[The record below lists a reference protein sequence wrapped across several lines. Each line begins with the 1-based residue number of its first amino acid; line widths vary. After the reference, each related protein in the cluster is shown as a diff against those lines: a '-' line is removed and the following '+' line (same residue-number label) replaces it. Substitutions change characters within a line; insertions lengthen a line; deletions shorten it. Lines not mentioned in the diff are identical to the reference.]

1 MERQG
6 QLIYR
11 LEDIEL
17 DAVQGCLRREG
28 QEQRLRQKTLQVL
41 LYLIEQRQQPVTREE
56 LRETIWPEVIVG
68 DNALEQCLAEIRRS
82 LGDNSR
88 HPRFIRTIPKVG
100 YCFIGRVEEVRRGRP
115 TTIETREITAV
126 EIEYEEEGPS
136 PAQPAETLP
145 RAMPA
150 PGLKQG
156 SLRRPFLFA
165 IATVLLGAALAL
177 AIYVKPAKRSS
188 VEVALPQVPGRK
200 PLAVMYFENQSD
212 SRELDW
218 LCEGLA
224 DMLITDLSRSARLTV
239 LGRQQ
244 LHLLL
249 ERIGRRRAET
259 IRLDDAIEIG
269 RLSQAETIILGS
281 FAGFGDKLHISVNL
295 YDARSGQL
303 LTSESLVADK
313 PADILDQV
321 DLLSLKVASH
331 LGTAPNEQAGR
342 APLVS
347 VMTDNLDAYR
357 NYSLAMEQV
366 QMYQFPEATELLE
379 KAVALD
385 PQFAMAY
392 ARIGYI
398 YAVRWGL
405 KEKARPYLEK
415 AFQRPDH
422 LTDKDRLY
430 ITAWHASAAADPLA
444 AIEIYQ
450 KMLAYYP
457 LEVEAYQRLCWL
469 LISQKRFDE
478 ALLTVKQGLTIDPE
492 SKDLYNGLGTVY
504 YNQNKYQEA
513 IAAYQRYVDLAPTD
527 PNALDSLGTCLQTL
541 GRYDEAIAA
550 FQRALTVNA
559 ESRVAIIHLGNA
571 YLQQGFYRAAL
582 EQYQRFLQ
590 IARDDWSRG
599 RSYEYMAYV
608 YLRWGDLNRAEA
620 AARQSTR
627 YYKQAPLV
635 SYLVAFARGN
645 RQATERLRDELLAKL
660 SYVEASER
668 GFLRLYYYNLGC
680 LALKSGQAVKA
691 LEYFK
696 ESQQHQKIYWYL
708 DPSEDGLANAYL
720 EVGQLDDA
728 IAEYERILSVNQYY
742 PLAHYHLAQAYERKG
757 EHERARA
764 AYERFLQ
771 IWEKAD
777 PDIPELMAAKK
788 QLQVRERSAQNPPG

>member
-1 MERQG
+1 
-6 QLIYR
+6 
-11 LEDIEL
+11 
-17 DAVQGCLRREG
+17 
-28 QEQRLRQKTLQVL
+28 
-41 LYLIEQRQQPVTREE
+41 
-56 LRETIWPEVIVG
+56 
-68 DNALEQCLAEIRRS
+68 
-82 LGDNSR
+82 
-88 HPRFIRTIPKVG
+88 
-100 YCFIGRVEEVRRGRP
+100 
-115 TTIETREITAV
+115 
-126 EIEYEEEGPS
+126 
-136 PAQPAETLP
+136 
-145 RAMPA
+145 
-150 PGLKQG
+150 
-156 SLRRPFLFA
+156 
-165 IATVLLGAALAL
+165 
-177 AIYVKPAKRSS
+177 
-188 VEVALPQVPGRK
+188 
-200 PLAVMYFENQSD
+200 
-212 SRELDW
+212 
-218 LCEGLA
+218 
-224 DMLITDLSRSARLTV
+224 MLITDLSRSAGLTV

-249 ERIGRRRAET
+249 ERTGRRRAET

-269 RLSQAETIILGS
+269 RLSQAEAIILGS
-281 FAGFGDKLHISVNL
+281 FARFGEKLHISVNL
-295 YDARSGQL
+295 YDARSGQPL
-303 LTSESLVADK
+303 ASESLVADK

-321 DLLSLKVASH
+321 DLLSLKLASH
-331 LGTAPNEQAGR
+331 LGAAPNEQAGR
-342 APLVS
+342 APLVNL
-347 VMTDNLDAYR
+347 MTDNLDAYR

-366 QMYQFPEATELLE
+366 QMFQFPEAAELLE

-405 KEKARPYLEK
+405 KKKARPYLEK
-415 AFQRPDH
+415 AFQRPDR

-430 ITAWHASAAADPLA
+430 ITAWHASAADDALA

-469 LISQKRFDE
+469 LISQKQFDE

-492 SKDLYNGLGTVY
+492 SKDLYNGLGTIY
-504 YNQNKYQEA
+504 YHQNQYQEA
-513 IAAYQRYVDLAPTD
+513 IAAYQRYVDLAPAD

-559 ESRVAIIHLGNA
+559 ESRVAIIHLGHA
-571 YLQQGFYRAAL
+571 YLQQGGYRAAL
-582 EQYQRFLQ
+582 GQYQRYLQ
-590 IARDDWSRG
+590 LARDDWSRG
-599 RSYEYMAYV
+599 RSHEYIAYV

-635 SYLVAFARGN
+635 SYLVAFAQGN
-645 RQATERLRDELLAKL
+645 RQATERLRDALLAKL
-660 SYVEASER
+660 SYAEASER
-668 GFLRLYYYNLGC
+668 GFLRLYYYNLGS

-696 ESQQHQKIYWYL
+696 ESQRHQKIYWYL

-728 IAEYERILSVNQYY
+728 IAEYERILSINQHY

-757 EHERARA
+757 EPERARA

-777 PDIPELMAAKK
+777 PDIPELMAARK
-788 QLQVRERSAQNPPG
+788 QLQVRERSTQNPPA